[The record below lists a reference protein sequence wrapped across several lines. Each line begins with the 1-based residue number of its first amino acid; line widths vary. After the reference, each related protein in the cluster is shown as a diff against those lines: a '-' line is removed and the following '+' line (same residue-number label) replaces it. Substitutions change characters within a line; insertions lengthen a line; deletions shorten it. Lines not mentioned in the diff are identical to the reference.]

1 MNQNKT
7 ERIPSEASQPH
18 RGLWYLLTGLVI
30 GLIAGLIF
38 AWLVYPVSYENSDPS
53 TLKDNYKEA
62 YRLVIAQVFAATG
75 DLDRA
80 VLRLALLEDTDPA
93 YTLGAQAQRALAN
106 GQQAEAQTLAL
117 LASALQLSESG
128 SQSTAEMTEATAENL
143 VPTQT
148 LPALT
153 PLP

>member
-1 MNQNKT
+1 MNHNKT
-7 ERIPSEASQPH
+7 QRFPSEEPLTR
-18 RGLWYLLTGLVI
+18 RGPWYLLTGLVI
-30 GLIAGLIF
+30 GVIAGLIF
-38 AWLVYPVSYENSDPS
+38 AWLVYPVSYASSDPS
-53 TLKDNYKEA
+53 TLKDNYKES

-80 VLRLALLEDTDPA
+80 SLRLELLGDEDAA

-106 GQQAEAQTLAL
+106 GQQSDAQALAL
-117 LASALQLSESG
+117 LASALTLGESAPQT
-128 SQSTAEMTEATAENL
+128 SPETTEAPTENL